1 MAAYS
6 TLPIAGIDLTQTFPA
21 TAQVTVG
28 PLGLETFASDGR
40 LYVFGEA
47 TTAAALTA
55 GTTVSLNSA
64 FVIAANT
71 AGAYTVGTAG
81 LVAGDYAWV
90 SKASV

>member
-6 TLPIAGIDLTQTFPA
+6 TLPIAGINLTQTFPA
-21 TAQVTVG
+21 TAVEVTTG

-47 TTAAALTA
+47 YTAAITA
-55 GTTVSLNSA
+55 GSTVTLNSA
-64 FVIAANT
+64 FVISPNS
-71 AGAYTVGTAG
+71 AGSYTVGSAN

>member
-6 TLPIAGIDLTQTFPA
+6 TLPIAGINLTQTFPA
-21 TAQVTVG
+21 TAQTTVG

-47 TTAAALTA
+47 YTAAITA
-55 GTTVSLNSA
+55 GSTVTLNSA
-64 FVIAANT
+64 FVMSPNS
-71 AGAYTVGTAG
+71 AGAYTVGSAN